1 MPSLQAA
8 CLQQEVGGGGQGR
21 GSQPHWQDYEGDHA
35 CDEWD
40 LQFFKNIQVTYEIP
54 EEQTD
59 KKLHVLDFKC
69 WVSEPTKPC
78 EGKKSTEPASIL
90 LYTHYEK
97 PMASHYTIMK
107 TSAMSENGKIQSSA
121 NDTIRRM
128 KNVTERVTQHERNNV
143 VNQEAVTKIV
153 KSGLQGYEKIRRK
166 SKKEKD
172 EFTEMRSTVST
183 PDTRK
188 NLMAPVPGSLQKR
201 KNILNPGTRLQ
212 SQHQPC
218 KDQRLHQKSTL
229 AQPNCSTNSVTQT
242 VLFIPHT
249 VNGILANCFER
260 GEEHERDYINEKE
273 ESQMHCQ
280 SVDHEIDLEK
290 PTFSME
296 IVRCHKTPL
305 YHQLYEAILISM
317 NKWAKRS

>member
-1 MPSLQAA
+1 MA
-8 CLQQEVGGGGQGR
+8 G
-21 GSQPHWQDYEGDHA
+21 
-35 CDEWD
+35 
-40 LQFFKNIQVTYEIP
+40 KNFPYDIP
-54 EEQTD
+54 QEQTD

-128 KNVTERVTQHERNNV
+128 KN
-143 VNQEAVTKIV
+143 
-153 KSGLQGYEKIRRK
+153 GLQGYEKIKRK

-188 NLMAPVPGSLQKR
+188 NLLATVPGSLQ
-201 KNILNPGTRLQ
+201 NTPGTAGGPGCHDR
-212 SQHQPC
+212 
-218 KDQRLHQKSTL
+218 TL
-229 AQPNCSTNSVTQT
+229 AIKSKKNLENHIF
-242 VLFIPHT
+242 FI
-249 VNGILANCFER
+249 
-260 GEEHERDYINEKE
+260 
-273 ESQMHCQ
+273 
-280 SVDHEIDLEK
+280 
-290 PTFSME
+290 
-296 IVRCHKTPL
+296 
-305 YHQLYEAILISM
+305 
-317 NKWAKRS
+317 

>member
-21 GSQPHWQDYEGDHA
+21 GSQPHWQDYECDHA

-40 LQFFKNIQVTYEIP
+40 LQFFKDIQVTYEIP

-121 NDTIRRM
+121 NDNIRRM
-128 KNVTERVTQHERNNV
+128 KNVTERVTQHEKNNV
-143 VNQEAVTKIV
+143 VEDFARKLLQSGYNQEAVTKIV

-188 NLMAPVPGSLQKR
+188 NLLATVPGSLQKR

-218 KDQRLHQKSTL
+218 QDQRLHQKTIARTSPPWRNQTAPPTL
-229 AQPNCSTNSVTQT
+229 WPRPCYSSPTRSMGFWPI
-242 VLFIPHT
+242 VL
-249 VNGILANCFER
+249 NGGR
-260 GEEHERDYINEKE
+260 
-273 ESQMHCQ
+273 
-280 SVDHEIDLEK
+280 
-290 PTFSME
+290 SM
-296 IVRCHKTPL
+296 KGTT
-305 YHQLYEAILISM
+305 
-317 NKWAKRS
+317 